1 VISAVVELEAPNAE
15 RGGGLDRSGVAF
27 GGRGAVMDKLT
38 FWELI
43 DDTRRQAEG
52 DLDAHV
58 ELLRERLQALEPADI
73 IQFDK
78 IFREYWTRAYAW
90 DLWGAAYIIGGG
102 CSDDGF
108 LDFRGWLISKG
119 ERAYEYALKDPESLI
134 KVVKDEDD
142 DCQYEGFQYVAS
154 QAWENKTGK
163 GMDDFPD
170 SGLHDPREPSGQ
182 AWAED
187 SDDLE
192 RRFPKLSKRFS

>member
-1 VISAVVELEAPNAE
+1 
-15 RGGGLDRSGVAF
+15 
-27 GGRGAVMDKLT
+27 MDKAT
-38 FWELI
+38 FWKLI
-43 DDTRRQAEG
+43 DSTRRQAEG

-58 ELLRERLQALEPADI
+58 ELLRERLQALEPEDI

-78 IFREYWTRAYAW
+78 IFRDYWIRAYTW

-108 LDFRGWLISKG
+108 MDFRGWLISKG
-119 ERAYEYALKDPESLI
+119 EKAYENALKDPESLL

-154 QAWENKTGK
+154 QAWEKKTGK

-170 SGLHDPREPSGQ
+170 SGLHAPRNPLGQ
-182 AWAED
+182 PWARTCLRYFTLLRITG
-187 SDDLE
+187 SFSI
-192 RRFPKLSKRFS
+192 RFAR